1 MNKINKN
8 VEILKFSG
16 IAKVIEKANAL
27 GNDVI
32 RLEVGDVDLDCPK
45 EIREGIDKAFEDK
58 KTHYPPLRGN
68 LELIKIIVGEEKNK
82 MNNNISE
89 SNIIGYIFRATI
101 KSPFSRFQKLV
112 PRYFYCF
119 QT

>member
-58 KTHYPPLRGN
+58 KTHYPPLICSGYLVYPTTLLLLRGVA
-68 LELIKIIVGEEKNK
+68 LL
-82 MNNNISE
+82 
-89 SNIIGYIFRATI
+89 
-101 KSPFSRFQKLV
+101 
-112 PRYFYCF
+112 
-119 QT
+119 

>member
-1 MNKINKN
+1 M
-8 VEILKFSG
+8 
-16 IAKVIEKANAL
+16 
-27 GNDVI
+27 
-32 RLEVGDVDLDCPK
+32 DLDCPK

-89 SNIIGYIFRATI
+89 SNIIITPGGSMGMFYIF
-101 KSPFSRFQKLV
+101 
-112 PRYFYCF
+112 CH
-119 QT
+119 